1 MSTDTINEVIKFV
14 KDKAVEF
21 GAITEGDRA
30 SYVFRNNTGAE
41 ALKDDG
47 AFFGFIQPTEEPA
60 GVYHDFSLVLF
71 PSSKEGLPWLI
82 CLGIGTGGFKH
93 DYELARIP
101 WPRRLFGKLVDSKGY
116 VKSDFTDLESRWR
129 LNFRQRPEI
138 SHLKRTIERYNKVLP
153 VAKIIDDPLSEEGRQ
168 IIERFVAAYAQLRE
182 WPRNESHK
190 KAVKKALQDVDFA
203 EKNLKTDELI
213 ALLGRRKFLV
223 LQGAPGTGK
232 TYLANRIAENMR
244 AKTFLTQ
251 FHAETSYSDFVYGL
265 YPTTVAGQLVYE
277 GIEGDLT
284 KAIRY
289 AQENPKDKV
298 LFIIDEI
305 NRANLS
311 SVLGPVF
318 YLFEYQSGSRTIEI
332 NLSPT
337 LSISKL
343 PDNFYVVATM
353 NTADRSI
360 AIVDFALR
368 RRFAWVNLVP
378 ERINSNDFYNGYFSE
393 IGQIFYKYADDFEL
407 NLQPGQGYFLAD
419 GEEEMKDR
427 IRYEIFPLIKEYM
440 DEGLL
445 LAAKEE
451 FNHFF
456 QETIEISLYR

>member
-1 MSTDTINEVIKFV
+1 
-14 KDKAVEF
+14 
-21 GAITEGDRA
+21 
-30 SYVFRNNTGAE
+30 
-41 ALKDDG
+41 
-47 AFFGFIQPTEEPA
+47 
-60 GVYHDFSLVLF
+60 
-71 PSSKEGLPWLI
+71 
-82 CLGIGTGGFKH
+82 
-93 DYELARIP
+93 
-101 WPRRLFGKLVDSKGY
+101 
-116 VKSDFTDLESRWR
+116 
-129 LNFRQRPEI
+129 
-138 SHLKRTIERYNKVLP
+138 
-153 VAKIIDDPLSEEGRQ
+153 
-168 IIERFVAAYAQLRE
+168 
-182 WPRNESHK
+182 
-190 KAVKKALQDVDFA
+190 
-203 EKNLKTDELI
+203 
-213 ALLGRRKFLV
+213 
-223 LQGAPGTGK
+223 
-232 TYLANRIAENMR
+232 MR